1 MEIMRGKQTSF
12 IDTTVLAE
20 RLAGYDSIHID
31 IGTGDG
37 RFVNHIAQAHPDT
50 FVIGIDACREN
61 LREAHAV
68 SRRAPSN
75 TLFVIA
81 NARALPTE
89 LYGIAAQVTIN
100 FPWGSLF
107 EGLLDADP
115 ALFDGLRNVMHPDAG
130 LEVRL
135 NGGTLTQAGYSL
147 EDGTNR
153 VRAVLAQNGF
163 AMHQTT
169 AMTARD
175 LKAFPTTWAKSL
187 AFGRDPRAMFLCG
200 VRKA

>member
-1 MEIMRGKQTSF
+1 MEIMRGKQSSF
-12 IDTTVLAE
+12 IDPSALAD
-20 RLAGYDSIHID
+20 RLAGYNRIHID

-37 RFVNHIAQAHPDT
+37 RFVSHIAQTRPDT
-50 FVIGIDACREN
+50 FAIGIDACREN
-61 LREAHAV
+61 LVAI
-68 SRRAPSN
+68 SRRAPEN

-81 NARALPTE
+81 NARALPAE

-107 EGLLDADP
+107 DGLLIGDP
-115 ALFDGLRNVMHPDAG
+115 ALLDGLRNVMRPNAG
-130 LEVRL
+130 LEIRL

-147 EDGTNR
+147 EDGTHQ

-163 AMHQTT
+163 VVQSPVT
-169 AMTARD
+169 MTAAD

-187 AFGRDPRAMFLCG
+187 AFGRDPRALFLRG
-200 VRKA
+200 IRKG

>member
-12 IDTTVLAE
+12 IDTAALADK
-20 RLAGYDSIHID
+20 LAGYDRVYID

-37 RFVNHIAQAHPDT
+37 RFVSHVAQTRPDT

-61 LREAHAV
+61 LVAV

-81 NARALPTE
+81 NARALPAE

-107 EGLLDADP
+107 EGLLDGDS
-115 ALFDGLRNVMHPDAG
+115 ALLEGLFNVMRPNAE
-130 LEVRL
+130 LEIRL
-135 NGGTLTQAGYSL
+135 NGGTLTQAGYAL
-147 EDGTNR
+147 EDGTSQ

-163 AMHQTT
+163 AMKAPI
-169 AMTARD
+169 AMTAAD
-175 LKAFPTTWAKSL
+175 LKTFPTTWAKSL
-187 AFGRDPRAMFLCG
+187 AFGRDPRAMCLHG
-200 VRKA
+200 VRQS

>member
-12 IDTTVLAE
+12 IDTSALAGK
-20 RLAGYDSIHID
+20 LAGYDTVHID

-37 RFVNHIAQAHPDT
+37 RFVNHVAQNRPGT

-61 LREAHAV
+61 LHGA
-68 SRRAPSN
+68 SRRTPTN

-81 NARALPTE
+81 NARALPAE
-89 LYGIAAQVTIN
+89 LYAIAAQVTIN

-107 EGLLDADP
+107 EGLLEADS
-115 ALFDGLRNVMHPDAG
+115 ALLDGLRNVMRPNAE
-130 LEVRL
+130 LEIRL

-153 VRAVLAQNGF
+153 VRTVLAQNGF
-163 AMHQTT
+163 AMKSPI

-187 AFGRDPRAMFLCG
+187 AFGRDPRAMFLRG
-200 VRKA
+200 ARK

>member
-12 IDTTVLAE
+12 IDTTALAAK
-20 RLAGYDSIHID
+20 LAGYDRVHID

-37 RFVNHIAQAHPDT
+37 RFVNHVAQNNPRT

-61 LREAHAV
+61 LVAT

-81 NARALPTE
+81 NARTLPAE
-89 LYGIAAQVTIN
+89 LFGIAAQVTIN

-107 EGLLDADP
+107 EGLLDADS
-115 ALFDGLRNVMHPDAG
+115 ALLEGLFNIARPNAE
-130 LEVRL
+130 LEIRL
-135 NGGTLTQAGYSL
+135 NGGTLTQAGYAL

-153 VRAVLAQNGF
+153 VRTILAQNGF
-163 AMHQTT
+163 AVQRPI

-175 LKAFPTTWAKSL
+175 LKTFPTTWAKSL
-187 AFGRDPRAMFLCG
+187 AFGRDPRAMLLRG
-200 VRKA
+200 VRQG